1 MEVEDSDFLS
11 INSCL
16 YHAANRASVD
26 CCFFLVRAVEK
37 RWIFVHKKWKKSGK
51 KVEFFST
58 KVEFLVELCGIFR
71 SQRRTCLTF
80 AASTT
85 NNVSRGDAS
94 V

>member
-1 MEVEDSDFLS
+1 MQS
-11 INSCL
+11 IVSRL
-16 YHAANRASVD
+16 TAV
-26 CCFFLVRAVEK
+26 FFLVRAVGRCGFLSMK
-37 RWIFVHKKWKKSGK
+37 GGK

-71 SQRRTCLTF
+71 PQRRTCLTF